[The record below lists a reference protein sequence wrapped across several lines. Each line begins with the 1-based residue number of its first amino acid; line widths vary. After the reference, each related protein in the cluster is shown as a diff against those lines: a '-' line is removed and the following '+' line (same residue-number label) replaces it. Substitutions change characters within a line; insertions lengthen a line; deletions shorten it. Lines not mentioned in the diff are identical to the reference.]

1 MDKQSRAPLIIAVVL
16 LLLPVLYVGS
26 YLALVMPEGYFRTDP
41 RRAGVYDIRVHY
53 RWLDPR
59 AGVAF
64 WPLEQ
69 IDRKLRPGAWKPRI
83 VPIIQFEDDFP
94 LISPSPAR
102 ST

>member
-26 YLALVMPEGYFRTDP
+26 YLALVVPS
-41 RRAGVYDIRVHY
+41 GVRHLIREPLKTKVTTPY
-53 RWLDPR
+53 RIREVDSY
-59 AGVAF
+59 F

-94 LISPSPAR
+94 LIPPSPAR

>member
-69 IDRKLRPGAWKPRI
+69 IDRKLRAWAWDQLAPLQETDSTGGNPGA
-83 VPIIQFEDDFP
+83 Q
-94 LISPSPAR
+94 
-102 ST
+102 T